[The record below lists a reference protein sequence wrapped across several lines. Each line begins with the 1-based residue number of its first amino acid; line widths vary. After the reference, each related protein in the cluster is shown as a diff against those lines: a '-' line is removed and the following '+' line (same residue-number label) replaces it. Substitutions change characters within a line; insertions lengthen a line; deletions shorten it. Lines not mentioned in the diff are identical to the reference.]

1 MYVSLPQM
9 DYNLLLDSPCIDAGS
24 PNDPLDPDGTTT
36 DMGRHYFDQTPV
48 SPKDIPAIVSGFE
61 ISAYPNPFNPVLN
74 ITIKTDRPQVGTL
87 EAWTSQGRLAASIW
101 SGFLHQG
108 INKTTWNAE
117 HFPSG
122 TYHIRLKTAETTKT
136 YTCVLLK

>member
-1 MYVSLPQM
+1 MKSINSTDLNPVKADSLEIGFRGQV
-9 DYNLLLDSPCIDAGS
+9 GE
-24 PNDPLDPDGTTT
+24 
-36 DMGRHYFDQTPV
+36 RF
-48 SPKDIPAIVSGFE
+48 GFE

-74 ITIKTDRPQVGTL
+74 ILIKSDRPQVGTL

-101 SGFLHQG
+101 SGLLHQG
-108 INKTTWNAE
+108 INKTKWNAE